1 MARLQAINSPRLP
14 SGHCGIELVG
24 GKPLHIRRSGKTGGP
39 PAVFIH
45 GLGGTMDYWIP
56 LTTSS
61 KLKSYDCFLFDLE
74 GHGLSPTSPTS
85 KLSIVSLAAD
95 VEALCSRS
103 GITNVTLVAH
113 SLGCLVALKCA
124 QDNPG
129 LVSRLILV
137 GPPPN
142 PLSEAGIQGSHARAA
157 LVRAEG
163 MNAVVDAVSSAG
175 TSEKTKSSNL
185 VALSAVRI
193 SLLGQSSEG
202 YAKTCT
208 ALAEATIL
216 DLSSIRVRTLI
227 ITGAED
233 KVSTTQVCEG
243 YRQSLPD
250 VVHVEVLKDVGHW
263 HVFEDPVGVAKA
275 LEHFQ

>member
-1 MARLQAINSPRLP
+1 VESLSISDDRVKQEVHLLFSSM
-14 SGHCGIELVG
+14 V
-24 GKPLHIRRSGKTGGP
+24 
-39 PAVFIH
+39 
-45 GLGGTMDYWIP
+45 LGVQWTAGY
-56 LTTSS
+56 
-61 KLKSYDCFLFDLE
+61 LFDLE

-85 KLSIVSLAAD
+85 KISIVSLATD

-103 GITNVTLVAH
+103 GLTNVTLVAH

-163 MNAVVDAVSSAG
+163 MDTVVDAVSIAG

-193 SLLGQSSEG
+193 SLSGQSSEG

-216 DLSSIRVRTLI
+216 DLSSIKVKTLI

-233 KVSTTQVCEG
+233 RVSTTQVCEG

-263 HVFEDPVGVAKA
+263 HVFEDPVGVSKA
-275 LEHFQ
+275 LEDFQ